1 MNYPRSTTAML
12 LGVFLLAACGG
23 ADSDVSTTDS
33 ALEELQR
40 KYDELTAGKL
50 DDPMQWASDDL
61 KRIGDWD
68 YRVVEIGNLEATEFE
83 AALNDFGAERWELVW
98 MDKTLAGHTIVLK
111 RPSVSYLSKIPLSQ
125 IGRLVIGGPEG
136 EQ

>member
-1 MNYPRSTTAML
+1 MDHSRVLFPVLTAVSL
-12 LGVFLLAACGG
+12 LVACGEP
-23 ADSDVSTTDS
+23 DSEVSTTDK
-33 ALEELQR
+33 ALEELQS

-68 YRVVEIGNLEATEFE
+68 YRVVEVGNLPAAEFE
-83 AALNDFGAERWELVW
+83 SALNEFGAERWELVW
-98 MDKTLAGHTIVLK
+98 MEKTLAGHTIVLK
-111 RPSVSYLSKIPLSQ
+111 RPSVSYLSKIPLSH
-125 IGRLVIGGPEG
+125 IGRLVIGGSEG